1 MNLYAATVMGCQRYM
16 HACTA
21 GILQGK
27 PIQSAKY
34 CNLIGWSSATEF
46 KTELVYI
53 VKCPQ

>member
-1 MNLYAATVMGCQRYM
+1 MNLYAATVMGCQRYT